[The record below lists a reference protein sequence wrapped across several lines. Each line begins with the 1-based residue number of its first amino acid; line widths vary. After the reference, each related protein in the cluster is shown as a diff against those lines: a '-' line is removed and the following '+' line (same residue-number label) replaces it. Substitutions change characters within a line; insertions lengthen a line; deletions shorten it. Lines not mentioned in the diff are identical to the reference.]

1 MAGGNLTPRQKMI
14 NMMYLVLTAML
25 ALNISKD
32 ILDALTRLNTGLGE
46 TASILEKK
54 NAETYGSIEI
64 AAKDNPAKAGPF
76 KAKADQVRVAADELD
91 AMIEG
96 LKTELIETTG
106 GYEED
111 EDGNL
116 TNKPKGL
123 DNREKA
129 ADLLLNQK
137 KATEL
142 KAKIDAYRNLLV
154 EDAGDNEALVSSINA
169 AFNTGEQRIGGANLD
184 WEHATFE
191 HFPLAA
197 ILAFMSDYQAK
208 VRSAESDVVSYLR
221 DRIGAGDFK
230 FSTVKAIAIPKS
242 NYVTQGGQFE
252 SDVLLIAFDETQNP
266 EIEIFPQVNDKG
278 EPIGPGKILSNEDIV
293 GGTGKVVFPA
303 TGAGERK
310 WGGVIRIKKGDGS
323 APEEIFLEPQTY
335 TVAPPSVVISPTKMN
350 VLYRGVDNPIEISV
364 PGVDPRKIRV
374 SGPGVAGG
382 NGNYTADV
390 TKIQGKE
397 IQISVSVD
405 EDGKMKNMGSKTFR
419 IKGLPQAE
427 GMVYGKS
434 TGMFSASALKK
445 ATIEAKYSDFP
456 FDQELTENSFEIKI
470 EGFPPKQISG
480 NRIPSDV
487 QALIDRLKPNST
499 VTIRNIKATGPK
511 GLRVTNVGNISVDV
525 N

>member
-1 MAGGNLTPRQKMI
+1 MI

-32 ILDALTRLNTGLGE
+32 ILDALTRLNVGLGE
-46 TASILEKK
+46 TAAILEKK
-54 NAETYGSIEI
+54 NAETYGAIDI
-64 AAKDNPAKAGPF
+64 AAKDNPAKAGPY
-76 KAKADQVRVAADELD
+76 KAKAEKVRAAANDLD
-91 AMIEG
+91 GMLED
-96 LKTELIETTG
+96 LKTKLIETTG
-106 GYEED
+106 GYEEG
-111 EDGNL
+111 EDGKP

-142 KAKIDAYRNLLV
+142 KGKINAFRDLLL
-154 EDAGDNEALVSSINA
+154 ENAADNEALKSSINA

-208 VRSAESDVVSYLR
+208 VRSAESDMAGYLR

-252 SDVLLIAFDETQNP
+252 SDVLLIAFDDTQDP

-278 EPIGPGKILSNEDIV
+278 DPIGPTKMLSKDDIE
-293 GGTGKVVFPA
+293 GGMGKVVFPA

-323 APEEIFLEPQTY
+323 APEEIRLPAQTY

-374 SGPGVAGG
+374 SGPGVSGS
-382 NGNYTADV
+382 NGNYVADV

-397 IQISVSVD
+397 VTISVAVD
-405 EDGKMKNMGSKTFR
+405 EDGKSKSMGSKVFR

-434 TGMFSASALKK
+434 TGMFSASAVKK
-445 ATIEAKYSDFP
+445 ATIEAKFSDFP
-456 FDQELTENSFEIKI
+456 FDLELAVNSFEIKM
-470 EGFPPKQISG
+470 EGFPPKQVSG
-480 NRIPSDV
+480 NKMPSDV

-511 GLRVTNVGNISVDV
+511 GLRVTNIGNISIDV